1 MHTSWDQ
8 NHVGRTQTRRKTKW
22 HLANIFFFFNQQCG
36 EFFPCY
42 SQAFNQAY
50 AQVKLAEFYIS
61 MLPNGVFRSV
71 SELLSSKD
79 KLIQEDK
86 KIMKV
91 CAELPPNL
99 FHVTKRQ
106 PVLKV
111 LVASKNLNHK
121 FTVFHQHPC
130 CLTDKQVN
138 PIFYTIWMKAR
149 KEVLSAF
156 LVFLVCL
163 F

>member
-1 MHTSWDQ
+1 MEICTPPGIRTMLEGHRLAGRQ
-8 NHVGRTQTRRKTKW
+8 NDILPTF
-22 HLANIFFFFNQQCG
+22 FFFFNQQCG

-50 AQVKLAEFYIS
+50 ARVKLAEFYIS

-79 KLIQEDK
+79 KLIQEGK
-86 KIMKV
+86 KMMKV

-106 PVLKV
+106 PVVKV

-130 CLTDKQVN
+130 CLINRLIQFFT
-138 PIFYTIWMKAR
+138 PFG
-149 KEVLSAF
+149 
-156 LVFLVCL
+156 
-163 F
+163 